1 VSDLREDPSAW
12 RRERD
17 FYRSLAELTEH
28 DSLPALLDA
37 ALGVLIARV
46 SAREAM
52 IEVIDDAI
60 DSAHVVAH
68 GCGRDRMTEI
78 SSFVS
83 RGIISEEMANRRT
96 LATANAAPNS
106 WFRQSDSV
114 TRYQL
119 EAVLCV
125 PIGRTTHVG
134 VVYLQ
139 GRQGVSEF
147 QPYDAMLQR
156 DVELFARVLS
166 GPVELLIGRAPAG
179 LAAPHS
185 RSADDPFAVIR
196 GKSPAMADI
205 VERLRLAAPLDVHV
219 LLTGPSGVGKTLLAN
234 AVHLASRRRNGPFV
248 EINCATI
255 PEALLENE
263 LFGAEPGAHS
273 AATRSAI
280 KGRVEAA
287 EGGTLFLDEI
297 SELTPG
303 AQSKLLQ
310 LLQDK
315 TYYRLGSTQLR
326 RADVRVVAATNANL
340 KAAIA
345 DRKFREDLYYRLQL
359 LEIHVPSLAERPED
373 LVPLSFEFLR
383 QVVERHQLT
392 RKSLSLSAIHAIQAA
407 EWPGNVRQLAH
418 RIESAAIHAQIR
430 GSDHIEAHD
439 VFPDD
444 PQLAAE
450 APATL
455 QSATRRFQRNHILGV
470 LTATNWNVLEAAR
483 ILDVSRSQIY
493 NLIQV
498 FGLKSS

>member
-1 VSDLREDPSAW
+1 MTTELDSV

-37 ALGVLIARV
+37 ALAVLIARV

-60 DSAHVVAH
+60 DGAHVVAH
-68 GCGRDRMTEI
+68 GCERDRLTEI

-83 RGIISEEMANRRT
+83 RGIIGEAMAT
-96 LATANAAPNS
+96 GKTIATAHAAEDPR
-106 WFRQSDSV
+106 FLEFESV
-114 TRYQL
+114 QRHRL

-125 PIGRTTHVG
+125 PIGQAVHAG

-139 GRQGVSEF
+139 GKQGTREF
-147 QPYDAMLQR
+147 LPYDTTVQR
-156 DVELFARVLS
+156 EVELFARVLS
-166 GPVELLIGRAPAG
+166 GPVERLLGRAPAG
-179 LAAPHS
+179 LAEPHS
-185 RSADDPFAVIR
+185 RSADDPFTAIR

-248 EINCATI
+248 EINCATL

-273 AATRSAI
+273 AATRGAI
-280 KGRVEAA
+280 KGKLEAA

-297 SELTPG
+297 GELAPG

-310 LLQDK
+310 LLQNK
-315 TYYRLGSTQLR
+315 IYYRLGSTQAR
-326 RADVRVVAATNANL
+326 RADVRVVTATNANL

-345 DRKFREDLYYRLQL
+345 ERKFREDLYYRLQV

-383 QVVERHQLT
+383 QVIERHQLT
-392 RKSLSLSAIHAIQAA
+392 RKSLSPSAIRAIQAA
-407 EWPGNVRQLAH
+407 QWPGNVRQLAN

-439 VFPDD
+439 MFPDD
-444 PQLAAE
+444 PQSAGE

-470 LTATNWNVLEAAR
+470 LTATDWNALEAAR

-493 NLIQV
+493 NLIRM
-498 FGLKSS
+498 FELKSS